1 MGLPCVGT
9 LHPDMITKTIEA
21 GAGGVF
27 VAGCVPEDCPFREGS
42 QWLTERLTG
51 QRLPALKAIPEGRLR
66 VRWYSPVEVGRFVR
80 DVGEFQRDLARPAP
94 AREEPGR

>member
-1 MGLPCVGT
+1 M
-9 LHPDMITKTIEA
+9 LHPDMITKTLEA

-51 QRLPALKAIPEGRLR
+51 RRLPSLRTLPEGRLR
-66 VRWYSPVEVGRFVR
+66 VRGYSPVEVRRFLD
-80 DVGEFQRDLARPAP
+80 DVAGFQANLDAAP
-94 AREEPGR
+94 ATHGSPDR